1 MKNLISYMGTIL
13 RKMQTEKIVI
23 LFAFMI
29 FFSVLYLLLDDK
41 HFSGVN
47 KYQEIVKEEVL
58 KDTVQKEIKENF
70 RGAPTRKV
78 LTQQEIAKLQ

>member
-47 KYQEIVKEEVL
+47 K
-58 KDTVQKEIKENF
+58 
-70 RGAPTRKV
+70 
-78 LTQQEIAKLQ
+78 